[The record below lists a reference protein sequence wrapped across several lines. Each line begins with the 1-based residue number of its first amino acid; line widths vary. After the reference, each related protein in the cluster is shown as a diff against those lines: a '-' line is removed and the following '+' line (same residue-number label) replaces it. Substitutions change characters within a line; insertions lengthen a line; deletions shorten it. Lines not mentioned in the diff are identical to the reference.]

1 MIRNDNDIL
10 RVIDEYVTSHKD
22 VIREEFNKVRSETD
36 KFANKRGNNKN
47 FEYKLEIM
55 DIYKKY
61 LENEQYILKDIIMLN
76 KYDDVNDKIN
86 MFQIIFQTF
95 FTIEAIFEKFK
106 RVKQNFD
113 MNKWSLISIE
123 GWFLYGYIFI
133 LNYK

>member
-10 RVIDEYVTSHKD
+10 GVIYEYVTSHKD
-22 VIREEFNKVRSETD
+22 VIREEYNKVRSETD
-36 KFANKRGNNKN
+36 KFGNKRGNNKN

-55 DIYKKY
+55 NIYKKY

-113 MNKWSLISIE
+113 MNK
-123 GWFLYGYIFI
+123 
-133 LNYK
+133 